1 MMIVFASHETQ
12 KDRYEDIARAI
23 YGEKVANITSILNF
37 VCLIG
42 FVSSYVVFVK
52 SAMSQII
59 STVISPKSNW
69 YTLLTY
75 DLDPTGKKVRGS
87 GDHFWG
93 FFYSF
98 CILLPMSLPR

>member
-1 MMIVFASHETQ
+1 MKLGYILGPLFIIAGAIVTYYTGMMIVFASHETQ

-52 SAMSQII
+52 SAMS
-59 STVISPKSNW
+59 
-69 YTLLTY
+69 
-75 DLDPTGKKVRGS
+75 
-87 GDHFWG
+87 
-93 FFYSF
+93 
-98 CILLPMSLPR
+98 